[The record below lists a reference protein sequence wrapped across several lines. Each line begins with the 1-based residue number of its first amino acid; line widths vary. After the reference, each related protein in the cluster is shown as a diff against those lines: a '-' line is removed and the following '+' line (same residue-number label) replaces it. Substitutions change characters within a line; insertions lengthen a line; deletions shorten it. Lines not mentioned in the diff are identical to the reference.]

1 MRNDRM
7 DAVIMCAGLGARL
20 RPLTDSIPK
29 PLVPVCGRSSLE
41 RILDALPQEVD
52 RIILVIGYLGG
63 MVRKRIGTGLD
74 DREVVYVTQD
84 VLDGT
89 GGALRRARSAIQSER
104 FIVLNGDDLYDAH
117 DLADLSQSEHAIMY
131 AHRIMDAAVDG
142 WIVGRD
148 GFAKGIERIES
159 GNTSRMNAGA
169 YALTHAWF
177 DTEPVLSPDK
187 TSEWSV
193 PHAIPQL
200 IDRGYKVRALEARF
214 WMPVGTPEEL
224 EKAERILAVTG
235 TI

>member
-1 MRNDRM
+1 M
-7 DAVIMCAGLGARL
+7 DAIIMCAGLGERL
-20 RPLTDSIPK
+20 RPLTNSLPK
-29 PLVPVCGRSSLE
+29 PLVPVCGRSPLE
-41 RILDALPQEVD
+41 RTLDSLPPDVH
-52 RIILVIGYLGG
+52 RVILVIGYLGD
-63 MVRKRIGTGLD
+63 MIRERIGTGLD

-84 VLDGT
+84 MLDGT
-89 GGALRRARSAIQSER
+89 GGALRRARFAIQSER
-104 FIVLNGDDLYDAH
+104 FIVLNGDDLYDAN
-117 DLADLSQSEHAIMY
+117 DLADLSQSEHAIVY

-159 GNTSRMNAGA
+159 GKTSRMNAGA

-200 IDRGYKVRALEARF
+200 IDRGCRVRALEARF
-214 WMPVGTPEEL
+214 WMPVGTPEQLKE
-224 EKAERILAVTG
+224 AEEVLDFVRNT
-235 TI
+235 